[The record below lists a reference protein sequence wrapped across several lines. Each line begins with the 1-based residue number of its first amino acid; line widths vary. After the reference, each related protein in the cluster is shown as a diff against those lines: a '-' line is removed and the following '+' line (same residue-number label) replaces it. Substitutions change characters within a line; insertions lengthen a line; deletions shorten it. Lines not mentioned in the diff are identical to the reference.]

1 VEALLTG
8 PPEELGR
15 GVPAKLVESL
25 GGSGSDADDRRF
37 YPLVPGAEPAALE
50 SGQIV
55 RVQLRPDVL
64 EAVGLPARGAAG
76 EPVEAEVL
84 VGPDGVAR
92 GIRLAGPRR

>member
-1 VEALLTG
+1 LLTG

-15 GVPAKLVESL
+15 GVPARLVESA
-25 GGSGSDADDRRF
+25 GGPGSYGDDRRF
-37 YPLVPGAEPAALE
+37 HALVPGAEPSALE

-55 RVQLRPDVL
+55 RVQLRADVL
-64 EAVGLPARGAAG
+64 EAVGLPARSPAG